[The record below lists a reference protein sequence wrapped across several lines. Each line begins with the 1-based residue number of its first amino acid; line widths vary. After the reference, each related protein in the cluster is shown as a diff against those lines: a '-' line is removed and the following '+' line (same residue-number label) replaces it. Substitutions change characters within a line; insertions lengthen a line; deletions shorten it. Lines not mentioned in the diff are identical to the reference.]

1 MQSFEELTG
10 RRVLLTKPVR
20 KESSIELSDETKAQL
35 DAEAMKDWIALEI
48 YAIGT
53 SVTKTN
59 IVPGK
64 KVYVPTYALQSSEIV
79 EIDGALRMMVADD
92 DIAIIW

>member
-1 MQSFEELTG
+1 MQPFEELTG

-35 DAEAMKDWIALEI
+35 DAEAMKDWTALEV

-53 SVTKTN
+53 DVTKPN
-59 IVPGK
+59 LVPGK
-64 KVYVPTYALQSSEIV
+64 KVYVPTYSLQSSEILEV
-79 EIDGALRMMVADD
+79 EGALRMMVNEGDV
-92 DIAIIW
+92 AIIW

>member
-1 MQSFEELTG
+1 MQPFEELTG

-35 DAEAMKDWIALEI
+35 DIEAMKSWTALEI
-48 YAIGT
+48 FAIGT
-53 SVTKTN
+53 SVTKAN

-79 EIDGALRMMVADD
+79 EVDGALRLMVADD